1 MNGHAPEK
9 GYFLAT
15 ENRVNG
21 YAPEK
26 GTLERVCSGIW
37 NVLFQFVVF
46 SSSLIPVF
54 RANEHE
60 KRGFEWSTFSLNLKS
75 IYSKVGGYAP
85 EYVRMFIIRLLM
97 SPYRVKFAENTF
109 TLFRSKRYLYSYAF
123 APIGIPNSLASFDLA
138 ITHPSLFDST
148 TTGLPIKAGLKTRS
162 QEA

>member
-26 GTLERVCSGIW
+26 GTLERVCSGIL

-46 SSSLIPVF
+46 SSCFIPVF

-60 KRGFEWSTFSLNLKS
+60 KRGFEWSTFSLKLEGL
-75 IYSKVGGYAP
+75 YSKVGGYAP
-85 EYVRMFIIRLLM
+85 EY
-97 SPYRVKFAENTF
+97 
-109 TLFRSKRYLYSYAF
+109 AF
-123 APIGIPNSLASFDLA
+123 AVFAVIDNSN
-138 ITHPSLFDST
+138 THIAFGCL
-148 TTGLPIKAGLKTRS
+148 LI
-162 QEA
+162 

>member
-46 SSSLIPVF
+46 SSCLIPVF
-54 RANEHE
+54 RENGHE
-60 KRGFEWSTFSLNLKS
+60 KRGFEWSTFSLKLEGL
-75 IYSKVGGYAP
+75 YSKVGGYAP
-85 EYVRMFIIRLLM
+85 EYVHYLNLSSERNFSTGNFLYLSNQPIFAFNLL
-97 SPYRVKFAENTF
+97 
-109 TLFRSKRYLYSYAF
+109 SYF
-123 APIGIPNSLASFDLA
+123 G
-138 ITHPSLFDST
+138 
-148 TTGLPIKAGLKTRS
+148 
-162 QEA
+162 